1 MNENPIKEENYSD
14 YKKRVEELQ
23 GMIVSAYFDYY
34 YLINISERQKEYKG
48 TILGNFSMKQP
59 TMFFNKIISAI
70 QKELLLIVWN
80 LEDGNPNANS
90 LKNLKAKLHDYL
102 YDINYYN
109 EKLLKMPSPAFSSVN
124 NIRNKYIAHVDL
136 KREIQQVDLCEV
148 KQRLDILTS
157 CFNSYLFG
165 DLKNCSVS
173 AEMIEKIK
181 NDCKNGVIELLNG
194 DMDKMYLL
202 YKTDKNN
209 N

>member
-48 TILGNFSMKQP
+48 TSLGNFSMKQP
-59 TMFFNKIISAI
+59 TMFFNKIISVI

-80 LEDGNPNANS
+80 LEDNNSNANS
-90 LKNLKAKLHDYL
+90 LNNLKAKLSNYL
-102 YDINYYN
+102 CDFNNYKN
-109 EKLLKMPSPAFSSVN
+109 TLLKMPSPAFSSVN

-136 KREIQQVDLCEV
+136 KRKIQQVDLCEV
-148 KQRLDILTS
+148 KQRLDILKS
-157 CFNSYLFG
+157 CYNSYLFG

-173 AEMIEKIK
+173 AELIEKIK

>member
-48 TILGNFSMKQP
+48 TGLGNFSMKQP

-70 QKELLLIVWN
+70 QKKLLLIVWN

-102 YDINYYN
+102 YDINYYK

-136 KREIQQVDLCEV
+136 RRNINPIELKEV
-148 KQRLDILTS
+148 KQRLDILKD

-165 DLKNCSVS
+165 DLNKCSVDT
-173 AEMIEKIK
+173 EMIKQIK
-181 NDCKNGVIELLNG
+181 NNCKNGVIELLNG